1 MKDIEE
7 LVHIEF
13 TPDPHVAVDCCQ
25 EGNGQR
31 AFYLN
36 EILAR
41 MRTENDGKI
50 PFKCPNCK
58 TRYELCR
65 ESIDKA
71 QTRSNPPPYAAS
83 KNQS

>member
-1 MKDIEE
+1 MKNIED

-31 AFYLN
+31 AFYQN
-36 EILAR
+36 EVLAKAR
-41 MRTENDGKI
+41 VENEGKV
-50 PFKCPNCK
+50 PFECPNCRTK
-58 TRYELCR
+58 YELLK
-65 ESIDKA
+65 EHVDKA
-71 QTRSNPPPYAAS
+71 QTRNIPPYAAS